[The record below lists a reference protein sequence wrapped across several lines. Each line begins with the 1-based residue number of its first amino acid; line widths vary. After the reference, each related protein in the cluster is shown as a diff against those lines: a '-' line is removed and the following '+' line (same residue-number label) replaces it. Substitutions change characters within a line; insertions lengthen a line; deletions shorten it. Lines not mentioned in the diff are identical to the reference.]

1 MRTPVCAVDCQVITS
16 RRAGVAVGLRKLT
29 DKPASQADPK
39 HDERLERD
47 AAEDVVRRYQE
58 SERPVVPERPEPG
71 EVYIETMK
79 ASVATDLQ
87 TPPPS
92 HREFAEE
99 PEPHPI
105 AAPAAPVA
113 QTPTAPA
120 PKTDPKNGS
129 ATNAT
134 DSFAAALEALRATLR
149 QPAPVPMS
157 RSDSKANVCKEAPA
171 PVPTPDTPIDMDETA
186 DTIDAPATRAAE
198 EPASAL
204 ERMPL
209 PPPVEGPAQTPRPL
223 YEDPLLK
230 VQPRKSAPA
239 TPAPRAT
246 HEAPSMDNALQAV
259 RNAVPG
265 LRITP
270 PKSDTPTNGREP
282 PLSDGIPKSV
292 SEDLPKYSARPKMRI
307 CGRCGHE
314 TKLRNAK
321 CEKCARVDE
330 SLGILDA
337 VIAGDLSRVEQVLL
351 VRPSLITLRTSR
363 HEWTLLHMAAS
374 GGNPKMVD
382 LLLSKGASVNATNRD
397 GKTALHYAAG
407 KGHLGIVQALLK
419 HFADPTML
427 YNGRSALD
435 LARKAGHHDV
445 ADTIRTVMP
454 EGDPNA

>member
-1 MRTPVCAVDCQVITS
+1 M
-16 RRAGVAVGLRKLT
+16 GLRKLT
-29 DKPASQADPK
+29 DKPASKADPK
-39 HDERLERD
+39 LAERLERD
-47 AAEDVVRRYQE
+47 TAEAVVRRYQDA
-58 SERPVVPERPEPG
+58 ERPILPPRAEQAD
-71 EVYIETMK
+71 VYIESMK
-79 ASVATDLQ
+79 PSVTTDLQ

-92 HREFAEE
+92 HREFADDADTHEAPSPTPTTPVMAVAPKVE
-99 PEPHPI
+99 SNP
-105 AAPAAPVA
+105 APAAEPA
-113 QTPTAPA
+113 PTA
-120 PKTDPKNGS
+120 NS
-129 ATNAT
+129 T

-149 QPAPVPMS
+149 QPAPVAP
-157 RSDSKANVCKEAPA
+157 SDSKLDAAKAAPK
-171 PVPTPDTPIDMDETA
+171 PVPAPDTPIAMDAIEK
-186 DTIDAPATRAAE
+186 IDALEVPE
-198 EPASAL
+198 ESSASAL

-209 PPPVEGPAQTPRPL
+209 PPPVEAPSQTPRPR

-230 VQPRKSAPA
+230 VQRRKSTPTAAPTA
-239 TPAPRAT
+239 ER
-246 HEAPSMDNALQAV
+246 EAPSMDSALQAV

-270 PKSDTPTNGREP
+270 PKSDTPTNGRET

-321 CEKCARVDE
+321 CEKCAHVDE

-351 VRPSLITLRTSR
+351 VRPGLITLRTSR

-382 LLLSKGASVNATNRD
+382 LLLAKGASVNATNRD

-407 KGHLGIVQALLK
+407 KGHLGIVQSLLN
-419 HFADPTML
+419 HFADPTIL

-435 LARKAGHHDV
+435 LARKAGHHEV
-445 ADTIRTVMP
+445 ADVIRVVMP